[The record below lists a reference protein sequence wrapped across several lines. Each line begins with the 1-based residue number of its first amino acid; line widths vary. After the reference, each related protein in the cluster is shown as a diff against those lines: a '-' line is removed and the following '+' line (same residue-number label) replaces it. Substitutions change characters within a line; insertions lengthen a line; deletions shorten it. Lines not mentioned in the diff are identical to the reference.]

1 MNKQRRKELASLIDK
16 LEDVKS
22 KIETI
27 KGEEEMAYDNMPES
41 LQDGDKGQR
50 MQDAIDALDYAIDGF
65 DDIIENIQEAISC

>member
-1 MNKQRRKELASLIDK
+1 MNKQRRKELGKLIDQ

-41 LQDGDKGQR
+41 LQDGNNGQR
-50 MQDAIDALDYAIDGF
+50 MQDAIDALDYALDGF
-65 DDIIENIQEAISC
+65 DDIIDNLQDAVSC

>member
-1 MNKQRRKELASLIDK
+1 MNKQRRKELTNLIDQ

-27 KGEEEMAYDNMPES
+27 KGEEESAYDNMPES
-41 LQDGDKGQR
+41 LQDGDNGQR